1 MERWFSFDDGHL
13 KVLAS
18 FAWLDDSIIPWRL
31 YIWSRTLASSR
42 STSHYLRYVRSEDR
56 IRREIIIYNLYLLK
70 ELMRE
75 YDISVIEALILLE
88 LHELTHFSLSGE
100 EERKWRTKSDPERHA
115 RKWNGFLLRIIKA
128 SLGT

>member
-18 FAWLDDSIIPWRL
+18 FAWLDDSIVPWRL
-31 YIWSRTLASSR
+31 YVWSRTLAFNK

-88 LHELTHFSLSGE
+88 LHELTHFSLSDE
-100 EERKWRTKSDPERHA
+100 EERKWKTKNDPEYHA